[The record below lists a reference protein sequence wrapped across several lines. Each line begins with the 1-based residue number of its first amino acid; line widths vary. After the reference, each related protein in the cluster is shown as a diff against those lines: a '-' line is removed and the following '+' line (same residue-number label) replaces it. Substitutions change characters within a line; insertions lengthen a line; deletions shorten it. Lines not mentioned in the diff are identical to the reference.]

1 MTAAQQSS
9 DDLEELRELL
19 TADIARL
26 AEVLLG
32 QPTKG
37 LSTKRTLRFG
47 SNGSLSVELSGRKR
61 GSWFSHEAGI
71 GGGPFDL
78 IGHAH
83 GCRFPDA
90 VKWARTWLGAAGD
103 APRPKPRPVPDRSKE
118 DAEEAAERARAIE
131 MARRMAHAAVPIAGS
146 LGEYYLTFTRDIP
159 APSAGWPDAI
169 RFHAPTRS
177 LLAIATL
184 ANGAVQAVQRVR
196 LTPAGQKADGTPEQP
211 TKTTNGRQ
219 EGALVRLPE
228 REDVVPKLRGVLLLA
243 EGPENGLSVWAAT
256 GCETWF
262 VFGVGLFQHHEL
274 PSGRRAILC
283 RDDDRQHSAADKAIR
298 KAVTGWRT
306 AGADVAVA
314 TPWPERRQDKSD
326 FNDCLKAGGPAAV
339 LARILP
345 HAPTPP
351 KPPKVRVPVE
361 EARRQIDA
369 AVKAFF
375 AEAAAFDA
383 DLALAE
389 GQPPPVHA
397 ARVDVGVG
405 KSHAA
410 RHHAVELVAEL
421 RRRGDKR
428 SVAIAIPT
436 HKLGSEQ
443 AAMLRELPALQAA
456 GLTVAV
462 WRGRTAPNPA
472 HA

>member
-1 MTAAQQSS
+1 M
-9 DDLEELRELL
+9 R
-19 TADIARL
+19 
-26 AEVLLG
+26 
-32 QPTKG
+32 
-37 LSTKRTLRFG
+37 
-47 SNGSLSVELSGRKR
+47 
-61 GSWFSHEAGI
+61 
-71 GGGPFDL
+71 
-78 IGHAH
+78 
-83 GCRFPDA
+83 
-90 VKWARTWLGAAGD
+90 
-103 APRPKPRPVPDRSKE
+103 
-118 DAEEAAERARAIE
+118 
-131 MARRMAHAAVPIAGS
+131 
-146 LGEYYLTFTRDIP
+146 
-159 APSAGWPDAI
+159 
-169 RFHAPTRS
+169 
-177 LLAIATL
+177 
-184 ANGAVQAVQRVR
+184 AVQRVR
-196 LTPAGQKADGTPEQP
+196 LTSAGQKAEGTPEQP

-219 EGALVRLPE
+219 DGALVRLPE
-228 REDVVPKLRGVLLLA
+228 RADVLPALRGVLLLA

-262 VFGVGLFQHHEL
+262 VFGVGVFQHHEL
-274 PSGRRAILC
+274 PPGRRAILC

-298 KAVTGWRT
+298 KALTGWRT

-339 LARILP
+339 IARILP

-351 KPPKVRVPVE
+351 KQPKVRVPVE
-361 EARRQIDA
+361 EGRRQIDA
-369 AVKAFF
+369 AVQAFF
-375 AEAAAFDA
+375 AEAAAFDS

-389 GQPPPVHA
+389 GQSPPVHA
-397 ARVDVGVG
+397 IRVTVGVG

-410 RHHAVELVAEL
+410 RHHAVELITEL

-443 AAMLRELPALQAA
+443 AAMLRELPALQKA